1 MVTVTEILKAV
12 SLFVA
17 ELISSFT
24 DWFQTR
30 PAWANLEVL
39 EDTEL
44 KSTGGVHERHKA
56 KTLWEKTGAVVMV
69 EASELSSLKSQ
80 LQDLEV
86 PLFAVV
92 KQNIGKELDF
102 FKKYF
107 AGRVYVDQQRNFYG
121 PQKRWMCLSMFVRV
135 GVWKNIWRAYRRGF
149 RGNLT
154 GEGLVLGGVFV
165 IGPGDQGILLE
176 HREREFGDKV
186 NMLAVLRTARKM
198 REDMA
203 K

>member
-1 MVTVTEILKAV
+1 MLTVTAVLKAV

-24 DWFQTR
+24 DWFQTT

-39 EDTEL
+39 ENTEL
-44 KSTGGVHERHKA
+44 KSTGGIHERHKA

-69 EASELSSLKSQ
+69 EAAELSSLKSQ

-92 KQNIGKELDF
+92 KENLGKELDC

-107 AGRVYVDQQRNFYG
+107 TGRVYVDQQRHFYG
-121 PQKRWMCLSMFVRV
+121 PRQRWMCLSMFLRV
-135 GVWKNIWRAYRRGF
+135 GVWRNIWRAYRRGF
-149 RGNLT
+149 RGNLK

-176 HREREFGDKV
+176 HREREFGEKV

-198 REDMA
+198 QDYMKR
-203 K
+203 